1 MPEEE
6 FTLPPNENGE
16 YAQLTDP
23 PSPEEA
29 VKVIASTI
37 KSERQTMKD
46 QVIQCEIST
55 ENSKFSRDSLRRAF
69 SEGNLCSLS
78 HYNINSTYDINSTLE
93 RSFSDKFVQTLP
105 TSPNSEVDSETPLIM
120 QKKTNRWLP
129 RVRHALQ
136 QKGFIVFSV
145 SAAILYTSLALA
157 YFQDKAKF
165 VAFFTNSQ
173 LYISI
178 ALISVLAIGGIFC
191 AVKQFVNT
199 EEHQTQ
205 EKNADKILDE
215 VLGYQPK
222 NKAIKSVRLE
232 YSNGTRSNFT
242 LNALEAK
249 NGFVDIDKK
258 VISRTDKIGSVI
270 NNRPLFTALL
280 TCAVAAN
287 IALPIGLFTTS
298 GIDGVKRFYQGCLT
312 NKVGLSL
319 LIGSCILL
327 LSVICLGV
335 HYYRKANCNNL
346 TYLEEK
352 IDTEGINKEFIEE
365 IKQERTKVLEENH
378 GKDAKRSSLMLEQVV
393 VESHNYK
400 DAIYSIGS

>member
-1 MPEEE
+1 MFPE
-6 FTLPPNENGE
+6 ND
-16 YAQLTDP
+16 A
-23 PSPEEA
+23 
-29 VKVIASTI
+29 
-37 KSERQTMKD
+37 
-46 QVIQCEIST
+46 
-55 ENSKFSRDSLRRAF
+55 
-69 SEGNLCSLS
+69 
-78 HYNINSTYDINSTLE
+78 
-93 RSFSDKFVQTLP
+93 
-105 TSPNSEVDSETPLIM
+105 SEVNSVYT
-120 QKKTNRWLP
+120 KKTNKVWP
-129 RVRHALQ
+129 RIKHALQ
-136 QKGFIVFSV
+136 QKGFIVFSI

-165 VAFFTNSQ
+165 IESFTNSR
-173 LYISI
+173 LYIAI
-178 ALISVLAIGGIFC
+178 GLISILAIGGIFC

-199 EEHQTQ
+199 EEHQTE
-205 EKNADKILDE
+205 EKDADKILDG
-215 VLGYQPK
+215 VLEYQPK

-232 YSNGTRSNFT
+232 YGNGAHSNFT

-249 NGFVDIDKK
+249 NGFIDIDKK

-287 IALPIGLFTTS
+287 IALPIGLLTTS

-335 HYYRKANCNNL
+335 HYYRKTNCNNL
-346 TYLEEK
+346 TCLEEK
-352 IDTEGINKEFIEE
+352 IDTENINKKFIEE

-400 DAIYSIGS
+400 DAFTV